1 MKIVLFSRVPR
12 WYSFKNERLASRLT
26 ADGHKIVGVVVEQTG
41 TLKSIREW
49 IWKLGFRV
57 FFNKVLTKVSGK
69 KSQNTP
75 TKTST
80 DKSLNIKV
88 SPKVF
93 FVKSHNSTECVEILK
108 SLQPEVIVLRGCGI
122 VKKQVLE
129 VPKIGVINP
138 HYALLPD
145 YRGMDVT
152 EWSALHGDP
161 IAVSVHA
168 VNEGVDTGKVL
179 KSRIIKADAED
190 TTGTLRDKCAALA
203 VDLIS
208 EALAGIEKTRALPKE
223 LIEAGGK
230 QYFQM
235 HLRLKKLA
243 DERLRKFGA
252 EKTIKPSVKLERDK
266 LNLDS
271 ERAAQNL
278 QSTQNL

>member
-26 ADGHKIVGVVVEQTG
+26 ADGHEIVGVVVEQTG

-57 FFNKVLTKVSGK
+57 FFKKTLQKISGQK
-69 KSQNTP
+69 AQNAT
-75 TKTST
+75 TETYA
-80 DKSLNIKV
+80 DKSLNVKV

-93 FVKSHNSTECVEILK
+93 LVKSHNSAECVEILK

-179 KSRIIKADAED
+179 KSRIIEADAAD

-208 EALAGIEKTRALPKE
+208 EALAEIEKTQTLPKE
-223 LIEAGGK
+223 RIEAGGR

-235 HLRLKKLA
+235 HPRLKKIA

-252 EKTIKPSVKLERDK
+252 ENNAGQVVKFKKD
-266 LNLDS
+266 NPGLDS
-271 ERAAQNL
+271 ERLSENL
-278 QSTQNL
+278 HSTQNF